1 MQTHRR
7 KIFGDILARKARSA
21 LVSISIFIGV
31 LGVVTLFSMGNILVN
46 RMEETVQ
53 EDKLAMTRS
62 YVTLTGSQAPDT
74 QADLDALRQLPEVTE
89 VQGMALYPF
98 YWKMAG
104 DAEFEEGRIFS
115 YSAPFDQLALEP
127 TSLIDGRYPIA
138 GQHEIAVERRFAEE
152 HGVGIGDTIVLRILT
167 ESSGNQTSEEAW
179 TIVGTVYQ
187 AYQYP
192 VALGAPAVIR
202 GETMVF
208 AAHEDAQTI
217 GGFRG
222 FNVLMGRYTNFK
234 AADEGKGTWDVAL
247 ASATPY
253 SPSSTVA
260 EDPAKNSFIEQTR
273 SFTSVLGL
281 LAVVALLVSGFLV
294 FNVINSIVL
303 EQRRQIGVMKSLGA
317 TGSDSFGIY
326 AGMALF
332 YGIIGVIPGVLLGI
346 PLGYSAAVGI
356 GKQYNIF
363 LDEFTMS
370 PPAIIIGILLGL
382 LVPVMAAI
390 IPVLMGIRVTI
401 LQAMTDLGI
410 QGKYGTGRFA
420 KLMDKFPL
428 PLGMRQSTRNVI
440 QKKGRLAL
448 TIFTLALAAGAFMG
462 IYAML
467 TSLNQ
472 TVDEI
477 YDTFG
482 NEITMLPT
490 STQDEEAIREIIMT
504 NVEGVKAVEPATQVS
519 IEIDGFTPT
528 PVGNA
533 PPVLY
538 AIGTE
543 ATNRDLLNFQL
554 RDGQDWDDNPES
566 DGIVVTAGIA
576 DKLGKEVGDT
586 VTIHI
591 GTNTADLEI
600 IGITTYPFDTV
611 WAKWETLAELGGLK
625 NAEGELQ
632 PNGFSIMLNN
642 PDPTTQEVADV
653 IADIN
658 EVLLARGINASFIN
672 WTENAE
678 ETGKFIATFGVI
690 MNTAAALIA
699 AVGAIGLLSTLAMS
713 VFERQKE
720 IGVMRSI
727 GATSVAV
734 ALQFLIEGLIV
745 GLVAWVIGVPIGYML
760 NQSLAESLN
769 FGDAFAPDYPVLVTI
784 IGLTG
789 TLMVATFAS
798 LWPSAGAARKTVSDI
813 LRYQ

>member
-1 MQTHRR
+1 MYTHRR
-7 KIFGDILARKARSA
+7 KIFSDILSRKARSA

-62 YVTLTGSQAPDT
+62 YVTLTSSQAPNTDS
-74 QADLDALRQLPEVTE
+74 DLGALEQLPDVIH

-98 YWKMAG
+98 YWRMAV
-104 DAEFEEGRIFS
+104 DTKFEEGRIFS
-115 YSAPFDQLALEP
+115 YSAPFEQLTLEP
-127 TSLIDGRYPIA
+127 TSLVDGRYPVA
-138 GQHEIAVERRFAEE
+138 GQHEIAVERRFADE
-152 HGVGIGDTIVLRILT
+152 HNVGIGDTIVVRILT
-167 ESSGNQTSEEAW
+167 GSTDEIIEELW

-192 VALGAPAVIR
+192 VALGAPAVVR
-202 GETMVF
+202 GETMIF
-208 AAHEDAQTI
+208 AAHEDAQII

-222 FNVLMGRYTNFK
+222 FNVLMGRYTSFD
-234 AADEGKGTWDVAL
+234 AADEGKGLWDVTL
-247 ASATPY
+247 ANETAYRAT
-253 SPSSTVA
+253 STVA
-260 EDPAKNSFIEQTR
+260 EDPAKNSFIEQTK

-281 LAVVALLVSGFLV
+281 LAIVALLVSGFLV

-317 TGSDSFGIY
+317 TGRDSFGIY
-326 AGMALF
+326 AGMALV
-332 YGIIGVIPGVLLGI
+332 YGIIGVIPGVLLGV
-346 PLGYSAAVGI
+346 PLGYSSAVSI
-356 GKQYNIF
+356 GEQYNIY
-363 LDEFTMS
+363 LDEFTVS
-370 PPAIIIGILLGL
+370 PPAIIIGIILGL
-382 LVPVMAAI
+382 LVPVIASV

-410 QGKYGTGRFA
+410 QSKYGAGQFA

-440 QKKGRLAL
+440 QKRGRLAL

-467 TSLNQ
+467 SSLNQ
-472 TVDEI
+472 AIDEI
-477 YDTFG
+477 YGTFG
-482 NEITMLPT
+482 NEITLLPT
-490 STQDEEAIREIIMT
+490 STQDPEAMREIIMK
-504 NVEGVKAVEPATQVS
+504 NVEGVRAVEPASQVS
-519 IEIDGFTPT
+519 IEIEGFTPT
-528 PVGNA
+528 PVGSA

-543 ATNRDLLNFQL
+543 ATNDDLLNFQL
-554 RDGQDWDDNPES
+554 RDGQDWDNNPEL

-576 DKLGKEVGDT
+576 DALGKEVGDT
-586 VTIHI
+586 VTVHI
-591 GTNTADLEI
+591 GANTAEFEI

-625 NAEGELQ
+625 NADGELQ
-632 PNGFSIMLNN
+632 PNGFSILLNN

-658 EVLLARGINASFIN
+658 DVLLARGINASYIN

-745 GLVAWVIGVPIGYML
+745 GVVAWVIGVPIGYML

-789 TLMVATFAS
+789 TLLVATVAS

>member
-7 KIFGDILARKARSA
+7 KIVRDILSRKARTA

-74 QADLDALRQLPEVTE
+74 EADLAALGQLPHVTQ

-98 YWKMAG
+98 YWKMDGAT
-104 DAEFEEGRIFS
+104 EFEEGRIFS
-115 YSAPFDQLALEP
+115 YSQPFDQLAIEP
-127 TSLIDGRYPIA
+127 TSLVDGRYPIT

-152 HGVGIGDTIVLRILT
+152 HGVGVGDTIILRILT
-167 ESSGNQTSEEAW
+167 ESANQTTEEAW
-179 TIVGTVYQ
+179 TIVGTIYQ

-192 VALGAPAVIR
+192 VALGAPAVVR
-202 GETMVF
+202 GETMIF
-208 AAHEDAQTI
+208 ADHADAQYI
-217 GGFRG
+217 GGFQG
-222 FNVLMGRYTNFK
+222 FNILMGRYTNFK
-234 AADEGKGTWDVAL
+234 AAEAGKGEWDVTL
-247 ASATPY
+247 ANKTAYRAT
-253 SPSSTVA
+253 STVA

-281 LAVVALLVSGFLV
+281 LAIVALLVSGFLV

-317 TGSDSFGIY
+317 TGGDSFGIY
-326 AGMALF
+326 AGMAF
-332 YGIIGVIPGVLLGI
+332 VYGVMGVIPGVLLGI

-363 LDEFTMS
+363 LDKFTVS
-370 PPAIIIGILLGL
+370 PSAIVVGVVLGL
-382 LVPVMAAI
+382 LVPVLAST
-390 IPVLMGIRVTI
+390 IPVLLGIRITI

-410 QGKYGTGRFA
+410 QGKYGRGPIA
-420 KLMDKFPL
+420 KFMDNFPL

-448 TIFTLALAAGAFMG
+448 TIVTLAVAAGAFMG

-467 TSLNQ
+467 TSLNK

-482 NEITMLPT
+482 NEITLLPT
-490 STQDEEAIREIIMT
+490 STQDPQAIRDIIMN

-519 IEIDGFTPT
+519 IEIDGFSPT

-554 RDGQDWDDNPES
+554 RDGQDWDANPNL

-576 DKLGKEVGDT
+576 DALDKQAGDT
-586 VTIHI
+586 VTVHI
-591 GTNTADLEI
+591 GSATAELQI

-611 WAKWETLAELGGLK
+611 WAKWQTLAELGGLK
-625 NAEGELQ
+625 NANGALQ

-642 PDPTTQEVADV
+642 PDPTTQEVAD
-653 IADIN
+653 IISNIN
-658 EVLLARGINASFIN
+658 DVLLARGINASYIN

-678 ETGKFIATFGVI
+678 ETGKFIATFAVI

-745 GLVAWVIGVPIGYML
+745 GVVAWVIGVPIGYML

-789 TLMVATFAS
+789 TLMVATIAS

>member
-31 LGVVTLFSMGNILVN
+31 LGVVMLFSMGNILVN

-53 EDKLAMTRS
+53 EDKLSMTRS
-62 YVTLTGSQAPDT
+62 YVTLTGGVAPDT
-74 QADLDALRQLPEVTE
+74 EANLDALRQLPDVTA

-127 TSLIDGRYPIA
+127 TSLVDGRYPIA
-138 GQHEIAVERRFAEE
+138 GQHEIAIERRFAEE
-152 HGVGIGDTIVLRILT
+152 HGVGVGDTLVLRILT
-167 ESSGNQTSEEAW
+167 GSGVEETW

-208 AAHEDAQTI
+208 AAHEDAQYI
-217 GGFRG
+217 GGFQG
-222 FNVLMGRYTNFK
+222 FNVLMGRYTSFK
-234 AADEGKGTWDVAL
+234 AADEGKGLWNATL

-253 SPSSTVA
+253 SASSTVA

-317 TGSDSFGIY
+317 TGGDSFGIY
-326 AGMALF
+326 AGMALV

-363 LDEFTMS
+363 LDEFTVS
-370 PPAIIIGILLGL
+370 PPAIIVGILLGL
-382 LVPVMAAI
+382 LIPVLAAV

-410 QGKYGTGRFA
+410 QGKYGTGRIA
-420 KLMDKFPL
+420 KLMNKFPL

-472 TVDEI
+472 TIDEI
-477 YDTFG
+477 YGTFG
-482 NEITMLPT
+482 SEITMLPT

-504 NVEGVKAVEPATQVS
+504 TVEGVKAVEPATQVS

-528 PVGNA
+528 PVGSA

-543 ATNRDLLNFQL
+543 ATNRDLLNFEL
-554 RDGQDWDDNPES
+554 RDGQDWDDNPEL

-576 DKLGKEVGDT
+576 DDLGKEVGDT
-586 VTIHI
+586 ITVHI
-591 GTNTADLEI
+591 GANTAELEI

-632 PNGFSIMLNN
+632 PNGFSILLNN

-658 EVLLARGINASFIN
+658 EVLLARGINASYIN

-745 GLVAWVIGVPIGYML
+745 GVVAWVIGVPIGYML

-789 TLMVATFAS
+789 TLLVATFAS